1 MDRLRMRGSSFSGL
15 DGTDRAAHSSGYRLA
30 FDSRRL
36 RRDAGRMR
44 RFVPTLLAALA
55 LVVGACQQ
63 SAPLLTDP
71 NAILAAA
78 ASTTASA
85 TSVHIDAGAD
95 GTIELDLFGNGA
107 GAAINLRGTTA
118 SADVD
123 LAANELRATFSSP
136 NLMGIAGE
144 AIVVDG
150 SVYLKSTLTGPNYV
164 QTTIAQPG
172 ASSPAPSAAALS
184 GLADLLARAD
194 LQPVKGDNV
203 PCAGGTCYT
212 VVINLTAEQVAALGG
227 PGTGG
232 PIPSAPTI
240 PGVQLPDLSG
250 ATAELKFLVEQA
262 STRLSGI
269 DAVLHLGEVGDPHVT
284 VTFTKWNEPV
294 TIAAPPADQV
304 APAP

>member
-1 MDRLRMRGSSFSGL
+1 MRG
-15 DGTDRAAHSSGYRLA
+15 AAT
-30 FDSRRL
+30 
-36 RRDAGRMR
+36 DAGHMR
-44 RFVPTLLAALA
+44 RPIATLITALVV
-55 LVVGACQQ
+55 VVGACQQ
-63 SAPLLTDP
+63 AAPVLTDP

-85 TSVHIDAGAD
+85 TSVHIDLSAD
-95 GTIELDLFGNGA
+95 GPIELDPFGSGA
-107 GAAINLRGTTA
+107 STSINLRGTTA

-144 AIVVDG
+144 VIVVDG
-150 SVYLKSTLTGPNYV
+150 TAYLKSTLTGPNYLK
-164 QTTIAQPG
+164 TTIPEPA
-172 ASSPAPSAAALS
+172 ASSPVPSAAALS

-194 LQPVKGDNV
+194 LKPVKGDDV

-212 VVINLTAEQVAALGG
+212 VTINLTAEQLATLGG
-227 PGTGG
+227 PATGG
-232 PIPSAPTI
+232 AMPSAPTI
-240 PGVQLPDLSG
+240 PGVQLPDLSD
-250 ATAELKFLVEQA
+250 ATAQLKILVEQA

-269 DAVLHLGEVGDPHVT
+269 DAVLHLGDLGDPHVT

>member
-1 MDRLRMRGSSFSGL
+1 M
-15 DGTDRAAHSSGYRLA
+15 
-30 FDSRRL
+30 RRL
-36 RRDAGRMR
+36 IL
-44 RFVPTLLAALA
+44 TLGASFA

-71 NAILAAA
+71 NAILGAA

-85 TSVHIDAGAD
+85 TSAHIDISAD
-95 GTIELDLFGNGA
+95 GPIELHLFGTGA

-123 LAANELRATFSSP
+123 LASNELRATFSSP

-144 AIVVDG
+144 VIVVDG
-150 SVYLKSTLTGPNYV
+150 SAYLKSTLTGPNYLK
-164 QTTIAQPG
+164 TTIPPPD
-172 ASSPAPSAAALS
+172 ASSPMPSAAALS

-194 LQPVKGDNV
+194 LQAVKGDDV

-212 VVINLTAEQVAALGG
+212 VTINVTADQLAALGG
-227 PGTGG
+227 PAAGG
-232 PIPSAPTI
+232 AIPSAPTI
-240 PGVQLPDLSG
+240 PGVQLPDLSD

-269 DAVLHLGEVGDPHVT
+269 DAVLHLGDLGDPHVT